1 MINCSFQLACFRTLN
16 TNQKKK
22 RKKEKNPIRRNI
34 AVPFFPNSILSNT
47 IDNFIDKLKY
57 YRQLSSSEKFGME
70 SNLQITNPTIGHFA
84 SCESSFIISLSI
96 RGSFPP
102 RARKSAWNRLI
113 RPISPHC
120 LLNRSWEVWIGR
132 NFLDEGRITTLPCR
146 ESSNSRVPEDWP
158 TISDL
163 SRERFSKIC
172 TAILTWRFNFFKRC
186 VLLLFM
192 CNDSFFS
199 SMLKVRTRGIMC
211 VMLSF

>member
-1 MINCSFQLACFRTLN
+1 MINCSFQLACFPLSN

-22 RKKEKNPIRRNI
+22 KKREKSNWKEHHL
-34 AVPFFPNSILSNT
+34 FFPNSILFNS
-47 IDNFIDKLKY
+47 NFIDRLKY

-84 SCESSFIISLSI
+84 WCEPSFIISLNI

-132 NFLDEGRITTLPCR
+132 NFLDEGRITTLSCR
-146 ESSNSRVPEDWP
+146 ESSNSRVPQDWP
-158 TISDL
+158 TISGL
-163 SRERFSKIC
+163 ERERDSQ
-172 TAILTWRFNFFKRC
+172 RFAPR
-186 VLLLFM
+186 
-192 CNDSFFS
+192 S
-199 SMLKVRTRGIMC
+199 
-211 VMLSF
+211 